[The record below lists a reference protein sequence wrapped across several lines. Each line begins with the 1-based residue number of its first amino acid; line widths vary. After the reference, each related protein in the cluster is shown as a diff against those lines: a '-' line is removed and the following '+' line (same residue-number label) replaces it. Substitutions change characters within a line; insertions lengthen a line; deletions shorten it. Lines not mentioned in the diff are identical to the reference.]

1 MTRRHEAWTRHRGFD
16 LVTVRQVITR
26 LRWLRPYIAAT
37 GRTVIVHY
45 HGQPAFKMAPLTEE
59 EKRAATKILERKER

>member
-16 LVTVRQVITR
+16 LATVRQVITR

-45 HGQPAFKMAPLTEE
+45 HGKPALKLAPLTKE
-59 EKRAATKILERKER
+59 EKQAATKILERKER